1 MHLSK
6 RSKLSVVFSVMCFI
20 AVIGALMLT
29 GALQRSPSAH
39 AAGNVV
45 VGQITTS
52 GTTSITK
59 TPTGKDGV
67 NAPEVDQTVV
77 GLGHDAVRHP
87 SGGFVNRSYS
97 QPSSKSTT
105 TSSTAVSGSSS
116 QLVRSFDGL
125 NFRQQR
131 LANNGNQFSV
141 EPPDQGLCAG
151 NGFVME
157 SVNDVLNVYD
167 THGNSLLGV
176 TDLNTFYN
184 YPPAIIR
191 STAAFGPELTDP
203 SCYFDQ
209 PTQRW
214 FQIVLTLDRVGT
226 KSTLA
231 GTNHIDIAVSQT
243 SSPLGKWMIY
253 KLPVQD
259 NGTQGTPDH
268 GCSLGFCF
276 GDYPHQGADANGY
289 YITTNEYSFFGPEYH
304 AAQIYAFPKQV
315 IASGAQKVPV
325 VRIDTV
331 NTVNGVNPG
340 FTLWPATS
348 PGVNQYATAL
358 NGSEYFLSSDAA
370 LEANGSGASR
380 DLIVWTLSNTA
391 ALNTNPGAILL
402 SNNILTVNAYS
413 IPPKATQKKGP
424 TPLQKCLNTPT
435 CATLIN
441 GQPDPYNEVPGVLDS
456 NDTRM
461 QQVTYTGGKLYGAL
475 DTNLTVNNINEAGI
489 EWFVVNPV
497 TPKVVNQGY
506 LGANNAN
513 VLYPALGVT
522 ASGKGVMAFTLV
534 GPNNYPSAA
543 YVPFDAQNGPG
554 SIQVA
559 AAGLGP
565 QDGFTEYKYYSPF
578 GNGIPRPRWGDYGAA
593 VPVGNSVWIASEY
606 IGQTCTYQQYIKN
619 TTTSPLFSCN
629 MTRTALGNWYT
640 RISLVNV

>member
-6 RSKLSVVFSVMCFI
+6 RSKLSVAFSVMCFVAI
-20 AVIGALMLT
+20 ISALLMT
-29 GALQRSPSAH
+29 GTLQRVNAAH

-45 VGQITTS
+45 GKIS
-52 GTTSITK
+52 SGGTTSNTK
-59 TPTGKDGV
+59 TTTGKDGV
-67 NAPEVDQTVV
+67 LAPEVDQTVD
-77 GLGHDAVRHP
+77 GLGHSNVKNPNGA
-87 SGGFVNRSYS
+87 GVNRSYS
-97 QPSSKSTT
+97 PSSKVSAKTC
-105 TSSTAVSGSSS
+105 STAVSGSNA

-141 EPPDQGLCAG
+141 EPPDQGLCVG

-176 TDLNTFYN
+176 TDLTTFYK
-184 YPPAIIR
+184 YSPAIIR
-191 STAAFGPELTDP
+191 GTTPVYGPEVTDP
-203 SCYFDQ
+203 SCYFDK

-226 KSTLA
+226 TRALA
-231 GTNHIDIAVSQT
+231 GTNHIDIAVSKT
-243 SSPLGKWMIY
+243 SSPLGQWTIY
-253 KLPVQD
+253 RVPVQD
-259 NGTQGTPDH
+259 NGTAGTPDH
-268 GCSLGFCF
+268 HCSLGFCL

-289 YITTNEYSFFGPEYH
+289 YITTNEYSLFGPEFH
-304 AAQIYAFPKQV
+304 AAQIYAFPKLLL
-315 IASGAQKVPV
+315 ASGAQTISFVQ
-325 VRIDTV
+325 IDTV

-340 FTLWPATS
+340 FTVWPATS
-348 PGVNQYATAL
+348 PDNQYATAL

-370 LEANGSGASR
+370 QEANGIGAST
-380 DLIVWTLSNTA
+380 DLIVWTLANTA
-391 ALNTNPGAILL
+391 ALNTNPSAILL
-402 SNNILTVNAYS
+402 SNSILTVKAYS

-424 TPLQKCLNTPT
+424 TPLQKCLNTPS
-435 CATLIN
+435 CATLVN
-441 GQPDPYNEVPGVLDS
+441 GVADPYTEVPGVLDS

-475 DTNLTVNNINEAGI
+475 DTNLTVNNVNEAGI

-513 VLYPALGVT
+513 VIYPALGVT
-522 ASGKGVMAFTLV
+522 TSGKGVMAFTLV
-534 GPNNYPSAA
+534 GPDNYPSAA
-543 YVPFDAQNGPG
+543 YVSFDAQNGPG
-554 SIQVA
+554 SIQTA

-578 GNGIPRPRWGDYGAA
+578 GNGVPRPRWGDYGAA

-606 IGQTCTYQQYIKN
+606 TGQTCTYQQYIQN
-619 TTTSPLFSCN
+619 TPTSPLFSCN